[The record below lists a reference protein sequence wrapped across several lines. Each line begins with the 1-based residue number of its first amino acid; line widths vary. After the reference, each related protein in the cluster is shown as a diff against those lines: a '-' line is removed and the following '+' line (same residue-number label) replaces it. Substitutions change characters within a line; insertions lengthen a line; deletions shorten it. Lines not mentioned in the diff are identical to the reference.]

1 MIVHRL
7 YRHHN
12 GIMITEMTTNWQ
24 QQSWQQLLQGCF
36 SNVESLLNYLELP
49 LSAIPYDM
57 DTQFPLRVPLSFAAK
72 IEKGNPACPLLRQV
86 LPVKAERKV
95 HPQFVAD
102 PLQELSQSPIPGLL
116 HKFKNRV
123 LLTPT
128 GSCPVHC
135 RYCFR
140 RHFPYSE
147 HQLGRAQWVQYTDYL
162 MAHPEIDEVILSG
175 GDPLT
180 MGDQKLRDWFTLLS
194 GAPSVKR
201 VRIHSRTPIMIP
213 QRLDADW
220 SSLLPANQQV
230 ILVVHCNHPR
240 ELDEYL
246 AIRIRMLKSHGVT
259 VLNQSVLLKGV
270 NDSVAVQVALANA
283 LFDHGILPYYLHQLD
298 KVAGTQHFEISDAG
312 ALQIYEGMRAALSG
326 YLLPRL
332 VREVPGAVAKVGL
345 L

>member
-1 MIVHRL
+1 
-7 YRHHN
+7 
-12 GIMITEMTTNWQ
+12 MITEMRTNWQ

-36 SNVESLLNYLELP
+36 SDIEELLNYLELP
-49 LSAIPYDM
+49 LPAIPYDL

-72 IEKGNPACPLLRQV
+72 IEKGNPHCPLLRQV
-86 LPVKAERKV
+86 LPLKAEQQR
-95 HPQFVAD
+95 HPDFVAD
-102 PLQELSQSPIPGLL
+102 PLKELSQAPIPGLL
-116 HKFKNRV
+116 HKFKNRI

-180 MGDQKLRDWFTLLS
+180 MGDQKLKDWFSLLAS
-194 GAPSVKR
+194 VPFVKR

-213 QRLDADW
+213 QRLDAPW
-220 SSLLPANQQV
+220 ESILPADKQV
-230 ILVVHCNHPR
+230 ILVVHCNHPA
-240 ELDEYL
+240 ELDAFL
-246 AIRIRMLKSHGVT
+246 AERIQTLKSQRVT
-259 VLNQSVLLKGV
+259 VLNQSVLLRGV
-270 NDSVAVQVALANA
+270 NDSIAVQVALANA

-298 KVAGTQHFEISDAG
+298 KVAGTKHFEVSDAE

-332 VREVPGAVAKVGL
+332 VREVPGETAKVGVI
-345 L
+345 

>member
-1 MIVHRL
+1 
-7 YRHHN
+7 
-12 GIMITEMTTNWQ
+12 MITETLTNWQ

-36 SNVESLLNYLELP
+36 NEIEKLLNYLELP
-49 LSAIPYDM
+49 LSAIPYDL

-72 IEKGNPACPLLRQV
+72 IEKSNPHCPLLRQV
-86 LPVKAERKV
+86 LPLKAEQQRA
-95 HPQFVAD
+95 PGFEAD
-102 PLQELSQSPIPGLL
+102 PLKELSQSPIAGLL

-140 RHFPYSE
+140 RHFPYNE
-147 HQLGRAQWVQYTDYL
+147 HQLGRAQWTQYTDYL
-162 MAHPEIDEVILSG
+162 RAHPEIDEVILSG

-180 MGDQKLRDWFTLLS
+180 MGDQKLKDWFALFATVS
-194 GAPSVKR
+194 TVKR
-201 VRIHSRTPIMIP
+201 IRIHSRTPIMIP

-220 SSLLPANQQV
+220 ETILPAGKQI
-230 ILVVHCNHPR
+230 ILVVHANHPA
-240 ELDEYL
+240 ELDAFL
-246 AIRIRMLKSHGVT
+246 AKRIQTVKSLGVT

-270 NDSVAVQVALANA
+270 NDSIAVQVALANA

-298 KVAGTQHFEISDAG
+298 KVSGAAHFEISDAE

-332 VREVPGAVAKVGL
+332 VREVPGEIAKVGVI
-345 L
+345 